1 MTDGP
6 LPTEVELAFEVM
18 PCNALRTAQEPLG
31 PPHPCTYFRSWG
43 TYHSYDYTEPGTPA
57 PEHGM
62 VTEVAYVGR
71 AHVIPELLS
80 GCRKAPI
87 MAVGINPNLPGWWTS
102 SRGSLNPDFDDV
114 RQYAHYF
121 RYRATAKLE
130 IPDDVYA
137 SEGGGPLDTPF
148 SDLVLDV
155 PMDDAGRRIVEAQL
169 QQQSMYL
176 AYDDLLQALALEM
189 GWTEHALTVG
199 EDLSYGNMVACP
211 SAKWTTAPDPT
222 DPTLPPM
229 TQDERVGI
237 VTECFHTRRY
247 FLRQL
252 FQSLPV
258 VILVFSQSTAN
269 AFIGELRESF
279 VAGDPVPGE
288 SLSDLHGREVRL
300 QYGRAPDGSDL
311 EARVVFAPHVTGDP
325 AEYRPARAG
334 VIAQLVEEANAGR
347 LLLDPSTGHLIRPPG
362 ACVFCPM
369 LGIGP
374 CDYEAGLR
382 PLASPPKGVA
392 VSPETAFHAEK
403 SIQNSMLRKSP
414 ADSRADVAVPDIWS
428 WTDESASDTDSR
440 AR

>member
-1 MTDGP
+1 LTETP

-18 PCNALRTAQEPLG
+18 PCNALRTSQEPLG

-43 TYHSYDYTEPGTPA
+43 TYHSYDYPEPGPPA
-57 PEHGM
+57 EQET
-62 VTEVAYVGR
+62 VTRVDYVGR

-87 MAVGINPNLPGWWTS
+87 MAVGINPNLPGWWPG

-130 IPDDVYA
+130 VPPNAYA
-137 SEGGGPLDTPF
+137 AAGGGAADTPF
-148 SDLVLDV
+148 SEVVLDV
-155 PMDDAGRRIVEAQL
+155 PSDASGRRMVDARL
-169 QQQSMYL
+169 QEQSMYL
-176 AYDDLLQALALEM
+176 AYQDLLESLAERM
-189 GWTEHALTVG
+189 GWTGHALSVG

-211 SAKWTTAPDPT
+211 SAKWTTVADPD
-222 DPTLPPM
+222 DPALPPM
-229 TQDERVGI
+229 TVDGRTGI

-252 FQSLPV
+252 FQSLPA

-269 AFIGELRESF
+269 AFLGELLGSF
-279 VAGDPVPGE
+279 VSGDPQPGTP
-288 SLSDLHGREVRL
+288 LSDLMGRNVRL
-300 QYGRAPDGSDL
+300 RYGRTPDGADL
-311 EARVVFAPHVTGDP
+311 EARVIFAPHVTGDP
-325 AEYRPARAG
+325 AEYGPARAG
-334 VIAQLVEEANAGR
+334 VIAQLEEEARAGR
-347 LLLDPSTGHLIRPPG
+347 VVLNPATGHLARPAG

-374 CDYEAGLR
+374 CDYEAELR
-382 PLASPPKGVA
+382 PIGPLSKTPGAPA
-392 VSPETAFHAEK
+392 TAFREEK
-403 SIQNSMLRKSP
+403 AVQESMLRRVAGARRALADAWSSTDETP
-414 ADSRADVAVPDIWS
+414 ADTAA
-428 WTDESASDTDSR
+428 R